1 MLDRDRVLVKLD
13 TLDGYLRELRQV
25 LPATFAEYLASIEKR
40 RACERLLQ
48 ISIECVLDICGLL
61 VTGLRLG
68 LPSEEDDL
76 LEKLQHAQ
84 VLSPETVSLVKTMK
98 GFRNVPVHEY
108 GGIDNAIVFKAAT
121 ARIADFVAVR
131 QELLQVLRTHA

>member
-1 MLDRDRVLVKLD
+1 VLDRDRVLVKLD